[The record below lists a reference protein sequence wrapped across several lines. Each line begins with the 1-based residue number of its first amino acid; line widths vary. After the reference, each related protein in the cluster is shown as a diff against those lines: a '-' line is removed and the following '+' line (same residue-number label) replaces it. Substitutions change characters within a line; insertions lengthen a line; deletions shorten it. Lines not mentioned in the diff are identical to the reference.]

1 MSLAPRDQQLL
12 AAIQNGL
19 PLTSRPYATLGEQL
33 SLSESEVLERLTRLK
48 QQGLIKR
55 LGVIVKHRELG
66 YQANAM
72 VVWDIPDND
81 VKDVGARISAFAFV
95 NLCYRRPR
103 HGTQWPY
110 NLYCMI
116 HGKSRETV
124 LEQLQQL
131 TDACGLSVYARQIL
145 FSRRCFK
152 QRGALYRPQAQLCS
166 NG

>member
-1 MSLAPRDQQLL
+1 MPLTFRDQQLL
-12 AAIQNGL
+12 TAIQSGL
-19 PLTSRPYATLGEQL
+19 PITSRPFAVLSEQL
-33 SLSESEVLERLTRLK
+33 GISEDEILERLAHLK
-48 QQGLIKR
+48 RQGLIKR
-55 LGVIVKHRELG
+55 WGVIVKHRQLG

-72 VVWDIPDND
+72 VVWDIPDAE
-81 VKDVGARISAFAFV
+81 VKDIGARISAFDFV

-131 TDACGLSVYARQIL
+131 TETCALSGYARQIL

-152 QRGALYRPQAQLCS
+152 QRGALYQPQTLQCAD
-166 NG
+166 G